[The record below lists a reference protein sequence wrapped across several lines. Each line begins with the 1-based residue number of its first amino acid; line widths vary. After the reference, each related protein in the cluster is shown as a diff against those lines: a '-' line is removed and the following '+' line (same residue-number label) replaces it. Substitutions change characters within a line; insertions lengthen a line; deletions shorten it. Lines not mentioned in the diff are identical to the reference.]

1 MPGAPGDNRCGR
13 STGAAGDIGSV
24 TGTMQTEWKGDYLD
38 GQTAI
43 RRAAAVRLLRS
54 GLEIT
59 TEAGHTAWWPYGE
72 VHQTQGFYEGQEV
85 RLERGGPLP
94 EVVLIRDAAFL
105 SALHRAA
112 PEVAARFHD
121 PSRRRRR
128 SALTALAAL
137 AVVGITTA
145 LYLWGIPGI
154 ASVVAP
160 HVPPS
165 WEERLG
171 RSVSEHLVPEARR
184 CSEKTRAQA
193 IQEIADSLLSTV
205 RDSPYTFR
213 VMVVNNPSV
222 NALAAPGGYVV
233 VFRGLLEQTQTAEE
247 LAGVL
252 AHEFQHILFRHTTR
266 ALLRRA
272 STGLLLAAITG
283 DMTGPMA
290 YGLESAR
297 ILGEL
302 RYSRQDE
309 DEADRAGFRM
319 LVDAGVDTA
328 GMIAFFETLATDRPR
343 TLTLPPYLSTHPTT
357 EGRIERLR
365 SLDSRTQPVTTRLLS
380 GADWR
385 DVRRL
390 CGATNP
396 LVRQAVVK
404 E

>member
-1 MPGAPGDNRCGR
+1 
-13 STGAAGDIGSV
+13 
-24 TGTMQTEWKGDYLD
+24 MQTEWKGDYLD

-54 GLEIT
+54 GLQIAIET
-59 TEAGHTAWWPYGE
+59 GHTAWWPYGE
-72 VHQTQGFYEGQEV
+72 VRQTHGFYQGQEV
-85 RLERGGPLP
+85 RLERGEQLP
-94 EVVLIRDAAFL
+94 EVLLIRDAAFL
-105 SALHRAA
+105 RALHRVA
-112 PEVAARFHD
+112 PETVGRFHD
-121 PSRRRRR
+121 PSRRRMRIT
-128 SALTALAAL
+128 LTALAAL
-137 AVVGITTA
+137 AIVGITTA
-145 LYLWGIPGI
+145 LYLWGIPGM

-171 RSVSEHLVPEARR
+171 RSVSEHLAPEARR
-184 CSEKTRAQA
+184 CIEMTRAQA
-193 IQEIADSLLSTV
+193 IQEIAAALLSTV

-213 VMVVNNPSV
+213 VVVVNNPSV
-222 NALAAPGGYVV
+222 NALAAPGGFVI
-233 VFRGLLEQTQTAEE
+233 VFRGLLERTQTAEE

-266 ALLRRA
+266 ALLRHA
-272 STGLLLAAITG
+272 STGLLLAAVTG

-302 RYSRQDE
+302 RYSRRDE

-328 GMIAFFETLATDRPR
+328 GMIAFFETLATERPK

-357 EGRIERLR
+357 EGRIEQLR
-365 SLDSRTQPVTTRLLS
+365 SLDSRTRPVTTRLLP

-385 DVRRL
+385 DVRRI

-396 LVRQAVVK
+396 FVR
-404 E
+404 

>member
-1 MPGAPGDNRCGR
+1 
-13 STGAAGDIGSV
+13 
-24 TGTMQTEWKGDYLD
+24 MQTEWTGVYLD
-38 GQTAI
+38 GQTAN
-43 RRAAAVRLLRS
+43 RRTAAIRLLRN
-54 GLEIT
+54 GLEIA
-59 TEAGHTAWWPYGE
+59 TETGRTAWWSYGE
-72 VHQTQGFYEGQEV
+72 VRQTQGFYEGQEV
-85 RLERGGPLP
+85 RLERGGQLP
-94 EVVLIRDAAFL
+94 EVLLIRDAAFL

-112 PEVAARFHD
+112 PEMAGRFHD

-128 SALTALAAL
+128 IALTALAAL

-145 LYLWGIPGI
+145 LYLWGIPGM

-171 RSVSEHLVPEARR
+171 RVVREHLAPEARR
-184 CSEKTRAQA
+184 CIETTRAHA
-193 IQEIADSLLSTV
+193 IQGIADAVLSTV

-213 VMVVNNPSV
+213 VMVVDDASV

-233 VFRGLLEQTQTAEE
+233 VFRGLLERTQTAEE

-266 ALLRRA
+266 ALLRHA

-319 LVDAGVDTA
+319 LEEAGVDTA
-328 GMIAFFETLATDRPR
+328 GMMAFFEMLATEQPK
-343 TLTLPPYLSTHPTT
+343 TLTLPPYLSTHPTA

-365 SLDSRTQPVTTRLLS
+365 SLASGPRPVTTRLLP
-380 GADWR
+380 GVDWR
-385 DVRRL
+385 DVRSI
-390 CGATNP
+390 CATTNP
-396 LVRQAVVK
+396 LVR
-404 E
+404 

>member
-1 MPGAPGDNRCGR
+1 
-13 STGAAGDIGSV
+13 
-24 TGTMQTEWKGDYLD
+24 MQTEWKGHYFD

-54 GLEIT
+54 GLEIA
-59 TEAGHTAWWPYGE
+59 TETGHTAWWPYGE
-72 VHQTQGFYEGQEV
+72 VRQTQGFYEGQEV
-85 RLERGGPLP
+85 RLERGGQLP
-94 EVVLIRDAAFL
+94 EVLLIRDAAFL
-105 SALHRAA
+105 RALHRVA
-112 PEVAARFHD
+112 PETAGRFHD

-128 SALTALAAL
+128 IALTALAAL

-145 LYLWGIPGI
+145 LYLWGIPGM

-171 RSVSEHLVPEARR
+171 RSVSEHLAPEARR
-184 CSEKTRAQA
+184 CVETTRARA
-193 IQEIADSLLSTV
+193 IQDIADALLSTV

-266 ALLRRA
+266 ALLRHA

-319 LVDAGVDTA
+319 LVDAGVDPA
-328 GMIAFFETLATDRPR
+328 GMIAFFETLATKQPK

-365 SLDSRTQPVTTRLLS
+365 SLDSRTQPATTRLLP

-385 DVRRL
+385 DVRRI

-396 LVRQAVVK
+396 LVR
-404 E
+404 

>member
-1 MPGAPGDNRCGR
+1 
-13 STGAAGDIGSV
+13 
-24 TGTMQTEWKGDYLD
+24 MQTEWTGDYLD

-54 GLEIT
+54 GLEIAIET
-59 TEAGHTAWWPYGE
+59 GHTAWWPYGE
-72 VHQTQGFYEGQEV
+72 VRQTQGFYEGQEV
-85 RLERGGPLP
+85 RLERGGQLP
-94 EVVLIRDAAFL
+94 EVLLIRDAAFL

-112 PEVAARFHD
+112 PEMAGRFHD

-128 SALTALAAL
+128 IALTALAAL

-145 LYLWGIPGI
+145 LYLWGIPGMV
-154 ASVVAP
+154 SVVAP

-171 RSVSEHLVPEARR
+171 RSVSEHLAPEARR
-184 CSEKTRAQA
+184 CIETTRAQA

-233 VFRGLLEQTQTAEE
+233 VFRGLLERTQTAEE

-266 ALLRRA
+266 ALLRHA
-272 STGLLLAAITG
+272 STGLLLTAITG

-297 ILGEL
+297 IIGEL
-302 RYSRQDE
+302 RYSRLNE

-319 LVDAGVDTA
+319 LVDAGLDTA
-328 GMIAFFETLATDRPR
+328 GMIAFFETLATDRPKM
-343 TLTLPPYLSTHPTT
+343 LSLPPYLSTHPTA

-365 SLDSRTQPVTTRLLS
+365 SLASGPRPVTTRLLP
-380 GADWR
+380 GVDWQ
-385 DVRRL
+385 DVRSI

-396 LVRQAVVK
+396 LVR
-404 E
+404 

>member
-1 MPGAPGDNRCGR
+1 
-13 STGAAGDIGSV
+13 
-24 TGTMQTEWKGDYLD
+24 MQTDWEGYYLD
-38 GQTAI
+38 GKTAV
-43 RRAAAVRLLRS
+43 RHRAVVRLLRTR
-54 GLEIT
+54 LEIA
-59 TEAGHTAWWPYGE
+59 TETGHTAWWPYGE
-72 VHQTQGFYEGQEV
+72 VRQTQGFYEGQEV
-85 RLERGGPLP
+85 RLERGGQLP
-94 EVVLIRDAAFL
+94 EVLLIRDAAFL
-105 SALHRAA
+105 SALHRVA
-112 PEVAARFHD
+112 PETAGRFHD

-128 SALTALAAL
+128 IALTALAAL

-145 LYLWGIPGI
+145 LYLWGIPGM

-171 RSVSEHLVPEARR
+171 RSVSEHLAPEARR
-184 CSEKTRAQA
+184 CIETTRAQA
-193 IQEIADSLLSTV
+193 IQDIADALLSTV

-213 VMVVNNPSV
+213 IMVANNPSV

-266 ALLRRA
+266 ALLRHA

-319 LVDAGVDTA
+319 LVDAGVDPA
-328 GMIAFFETLATDRPR
+328 GMIAFFETLATKQPK

-365 SLDSRTQPVTTRLLS
+365 SLDSRTQPATTRLLP

-385 DVRRL
+385 DVRRI

-396 LVRQAVVK
+396 LVR
-404 E
+404 